1 MERDMRSGRFVAWA
15 NAVLAGL
22 VSPDTAAERICGR
35 DRPHRVACAAGGLG
49 PGGSGDGASLP
60 LVLAGLKAGGVRGLL
75 LALPTPG
82 DPLGLPGPPE
92 FNETATAAGEAVL
105 TVGPQPRGLVPEVI
119 AECPDGPGG
128 IQVVWHAHPV
138 TPWVALD
145 VPSLAEAERELTET
159 LRRATEALADLD
171 VARWGPEAAGR
182 LSAIR
187 AHDGAE
193 GLAPGYP
200 ARAHRV
206 LALAQ
211 RLVAI
216 TELAGADTGAAV
228 TAREMEARAAELRPL
243 ARAARRAQVA
253 AFNAVLER
261 EVDAPPGRA
270 AAVELD
276 IRRG

>member
-1 MERDMRSGRFVAWA
+1 MRSGRLVAWG
-15 NAVLAGL
+15 NAALAGL

-35 DRPHRVACAAGGLG
+35 DRPHRVSCPDGALG
-49 PGGSGDGASLP
+49 RGSGQGASLP
-60 LVLAGLKAGGVRGLL
+60 LLLAGLRGGGVRGLL

-92 FNETATAAGEAVL
+92 FNERATAAGEAVL
-105 TVGPQPRGLVPEVI
+105 TVGPTPRGLVPEII

-128 IQVVWHAHPV
+128 VQVVWHAHPV
-138 TPWVALD
+138 TAWATLD

-171 VARWGPEAAGR
+171 VARWRPEAAGR

-187 AHDGAE
+187 AHAGAD

-216 TELAGADTGAAV
+216 TELAEADTGAAV
-228 TAREMEARAAELRPL
+228 TAREMAARAAELRPL

-253 AFNAVLER
+253 AFNSMLEDTA
-261 EVDAPPGRA
+261 DAAPGRA
-270 AAVELD
+270 DARTGHPADL
-276 IRRG
+276 G